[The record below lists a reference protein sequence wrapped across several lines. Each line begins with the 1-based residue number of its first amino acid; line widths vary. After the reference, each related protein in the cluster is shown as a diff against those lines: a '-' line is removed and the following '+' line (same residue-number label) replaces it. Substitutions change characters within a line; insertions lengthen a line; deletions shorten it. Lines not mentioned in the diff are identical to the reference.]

1 MNTSLFIDFTK
12 SVKQRK
18 LFVLAY
24 GTVSGEVNNVLTFSD
39 GFIRQGEAISTCYA
53 VSVTYVLRV

>member
-1 MNTSLFIDFTK
+1 MNTSLFIDLTK

-24 GTVSGEVNNVLTFSD
+24 GTVSGEVNSVEFSD
-39 GFIRQGEAISTCYA
+39 DFIRRGEAISTCYS